1 MKISNTK
8 KNHWLIKSEP
18 ESWSWDQQKK
28 KKTEHWDG
36 VRNYQAANYM
46 KQMKIG
52 DECLFYHSVSEKAI
66 KGIVKVSKEYYPD
79 PSDKKGIFGMVDVTY
94 VKNLK
99 EVYLSEIKADSFF
112 DDFPL
117 VKQSRLSVMP
127 VSLREWKKL
136 IKMSEKN
143 ERI

>member
-18 ESWSWDQQKK
+18 ESWSWDQQKRK
-28 KKTEHWDG
+28 KIEHWDG

-99 EVYLSEIKADSFF
+99 EVYLSEIKADPFF

>member
-28 KKTEHWDG
+28 KRTEHWDG

-94 VKNLK
+94 FKDLK
-99 EVYLSEIKADSFF
+99 EVYLSEIKADPFF

>member
-99 EVYLSEIKADSFF
+99 EVYLSEIKADPFF
-112 DDFPL
+112 GDFPL

-143 ERI
+143 ERF

>member
-1 MKISNTK
+1 MKTSNTK
-8 KNHWLIKSEP
+8 NYWLMKSEP

-99 EVYLSEIKADSFF
+99 EVYLSEIKADPFF

-136 IKMSEKN
+136 IKMSGKN

>member
-1 MKISNTK
+1 MKISNIK

-99 EVYLSEIKADSFF
+99 EVYLSEIKADPFF
-112 DDFPL
+112 GDFPL

-127 VSLREWKKL
+127 VSLREWNKL

>member
-46 KQMKIG
+46 KQMKLG

-99 EVYLSEIKADSFF
+99 EVYLSEIKADPFF

-117 VKQSRLSVMP
+117 VKQSRLSVMT

>member
-1 MKISNTK
+1 MKTSNTK
-8 KNHWLIKSEP
+8 KNYWLMKSEP

-79 PSDKKGIFGMVDVTY
+79 PSDKKGIFGMVNVTY
-94 VKNLK
+94 VKKLK
-99 EVYLSEIKADSFF
+99 EVYLSEIKADPFF
-112 DDFPL
+112 EDFPL

-143 ERI
+143 DRI

>member
-1 MKISNTK
+1 MKTSNQK

-18 ESWSWDQQKK
+18 ESWSWDQQKR

-66 KGIVKVSKEYYPD
+66 KGIVMISKEYYPD

>member
-1 MKISNTK
+1 M
-8 KNHWLIKSEP
+8 KSEP

-66 KGIVKVSKEYYPD
+66 KGIVKISKEYYPD

-94 VKNLK
+94 VKNLT
-99 EVYLSEIKADSFF
+99 EVYLSEIKADPFF

>member
-1 MKISNTK
+1 MKISNIK

-99 EVYLSEIKADSFF
+99 EVYLSEIKADPFF
-112 DDFPL
+112 NDFPL

>member
-52 DECLFYHSVSEKAI
+52 DECLVYHSVSAKAI
-66 KGIVKVSKEYYPD
+66 KGIVKVSKKYYPD

-99 EVYLSEIKADSFF
+99 EVYLSEIKADPFF

>member
-99 EVYLSEIKADSFF
+99 EVYLSEIKADAFF

>member
-1 MKISNTK
+1 MKISNIK

-99 EVYLSEIKADSFF
+99 EVYLSEIKADPFF

-117 VKQSRLSVMP
+117 VRQSRLSVMP

>member
-1 MKISNTK
+1 MKTSNTK
-8 KNHWLIKSEP
+8 NYWLMKSEP

-99 EVYLSEIKADSFF
+99 EVYLSEIKADPFF
-112 DDFPL
+112 DNFPL

-127 VSLREWKKL
+127 VLLREWKKL

>member
-1 MKISNTK
+1 MRTSNQK

-99 EVYLSEIKADSFF
+99 EVYLSEIKADAFF

>member
-1 MKISNTK
+1 MKTSNQK

-99 EVYLSEIKADSFF
+99 EVYLSEIKADPFF
-112 DDFPL
+112 GDFPL

>member
-1 MKISNTK
+1 MKTSNTK
-8 KNHWLIKSEP
+8 NYWLMKSEP

-99 EVYLSEIKADSFF
+99 EVYLSEIKADTFF

-136 IKMSEKN
+136 IKMSEKH

>member
-1 MKISNTK
+1 MKTSNQK

-28 KKTEHWDG
+28 KRTEHWDG

-66 KGIVKVSKEYYPD
+66 KGIVKISKEYYPD
-79 PSDKKGIFGMVDVTY
+79 SSDKKGIFGMVDVTY

-99 EVYLSEIKADSFF
+99 EVYLSEIKADPFF

>member
-1 MKISNTK
+1 M
-8 KNHWLIKSEP
+8 KSEP

-36 VRNYQAANYM
+36 VRNYQAAGYM

-99 EVYLSEIKADSFF
+99 EVYLSEIKADPFF

-136 IKMSEKN
+136 IKMSEKH

>member
-1 MKISNTK
+1 MKTSNQK

-79 PSDKKGIFGMVDVTY
+79 PSDKKGVFGMVDVTY

>member
-28 KKTEHWDG
+28 KRTEHWDG

-99 EVYLSEIKADSFF
+99 EVYLSEIKADPFF
-112 DDFPL
+112 NDFPL

-136 IKMSEKN
+136 IKMSEEN

>member
-1 MKISNTK
+1 MKTTNQK
-8 KNHWLIKSEP
+8 KNHRQIKSEP

-99 EVYLSEIKADSFF
+99 EVYLSEIKADPFF

-127 VSLREWKKL
+127 VSLREWNKL